1 MILILFLLVWVVLGI
16 KAGAYRMAIHL
27 FSLVVAVY
35 AAVMSTPFLLQSGPK
50 FFLPDWIAALI
61 CLVAVGG
68 LIFTGLDY
76 FLFRFFVRGADT
88 YFRPLVKMA
97 GGAAFGLLFGHILW
111 GCLLMLY
118 CMTPLSRWESAEKFM
133 PRHSARAFASI
144 SVARVCQTVA
154 SISLD
159 YPEVDPK
166 DITITLME
174 LQ

>member
-16 KAGAYRMAIHL
+16 KAGAYRMVIHL
-27 FSLVVAVY
+27 FSLAVAVY
-35 AAVMSTPFLLQSGPK
+35 AAVMSTPFLLQSGPN
-50 FFLPDWIAALI
+50 FLTSLITALI
-61 CLVAVGG
+61 CLIVVGG
-68 LIFTGLDY
+68 LLFAGLDY

-88 YFRPLVKMA
+88 YFRPLVKLA
-97 GGAAFGLLFGHILW
+97 GGAVFGLVFGYILW

-133 PRHSARAFASI
+133 PRQSARAFASDSI
-144 SVARVCQTVA
+144 GRVCRTVA

-166 DITITLME
+166 DIATTLME
-174 LQ
+174 LE